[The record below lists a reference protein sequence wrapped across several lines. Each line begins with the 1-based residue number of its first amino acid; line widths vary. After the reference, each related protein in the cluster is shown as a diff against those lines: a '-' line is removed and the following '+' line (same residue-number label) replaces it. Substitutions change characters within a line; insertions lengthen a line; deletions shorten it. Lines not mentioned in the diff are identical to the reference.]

1 MKKGIMVLV
10 LALLLTMGI
19 KAKASPLSVSSPEKE
34 GVSSL
39 SVERPAGK
47 GEIFD
52 IYDPDEHSIG
62 DTDEGSLEEW
72 GLEDASDFWLLRLT
86 SQKKVTMNWHGEIS
100 DLNIEDEID
109 DLGVKVKIVLHKI
122 QSNFNEN
129 DDDFDDEI
137 AYYQCVSCISKET
150 VQGDR
155 EASYSRTWMLDPGL
169 YIIQVENESD
179 IWIDYT
185 IRTKDVTEYATS
197 VSISSKLNVGAGK
210 QEKIKVSNILPSGTV
225 ADLSWKSSN
234 SNIATVD
241 KNGNVKGISYGSCTI
256 TATLKKANKSY
267 TCKVYVDDP
276 VFGNKNIKLL
286 KGQTKTVKVKNTYR
300 KASYTSSDPRIASIG
315 KNDGKIV
322 AKKKGKVTITANVE
336 GKKVTCKVQVEDPKM
351 NMTRKSM
358 VAGDTLQLKLS
369 GTTQKIKWSTS
380 AASKAT
386 VSSRGV
392 VTAKKKGTA
401 KIYAKV
407 SGKTFTCTITVKETK
422 LKDSK
427 VKMAVGTQKRLEW
440 KSKVKNV
447 KWSSENKKIATVN
460 SNGIVTAKKAGKTKI
475 YAKVGDIRYI
485 CVVTCENPKLNKTKL
500 TLHRPK
506 SASLKVTGTTM
517 KVKWRSSNKDVAIVN
532 SKGKVTAK
540 KAGKVTITATVGGKE
555 LKCKVT
561 VKGMEPNMRIA
572 VSDETNYST
581 RYCPLYIKNNGSS
594 TLRILSKDAYHVGSY
609 SSFNRDLKMIN
620 YDKANNENT
629 IEYMDYIDIQP
640 GQEAYLLFEV
650 QGTSTYYSNRSEIR
664 YLFQYDGSNYLGTAS
679 SYYGYYYYYR

>member
-1 MKKGIMVLV
+1 MKKGITVFI
-10 LALLLTMGI
+10 LALLLIMGI
-19 KAKASPLSVSSPEKE
+19 EAKASSFPVVDSGAEKA
-34 GVSSL
+34 VATD
-39 SVERPAGK
+39 VRPAGK
-47 GEIFD
+47 GEDFNDMD
-52 IYDPDEHSIG
+52 IERYSIG
-62 DTDEGSLEEW
+62 ETVNGVLWDYDYP
-72 GLEDASDFWLLRLT
+72 DFWLFRLT
-86 SQKKVTMNWHGEIS
+86 SRKKVTMEWNGN
-100 DLNIEDEID
+100 LYLEDEEDEDRDVTIS
-109 DLGVKVKIVLHKI
+109 LHKVK
-122 QSNFNEN
+122 SDEY
-129 DDDFDDEI
+129 DDYE
-137 AYYQCVSCISKET
+137 CVRCILEESIWLE
-150 VQGDR
+150 
-155 EASYSRTWMLDPGL
+155 EESSYSKTCILDAGL
-169 YIIQVENESD
+169 YIIQVENNGNISV
-179 IWIDYT
+179 DYT

-197 VSISSKLNVGAGK
+197 VSIPSKLYVGAGK
-210 QEKIKVSNILPSGTV
+210 QEKIKVSNVLPSGTV

-234 SNIATVD
+234 SRIATVD
-241 KNGNVKGISYGSCTI
+241 QNGNVKGVSYGSCTI

-336 GKKVTCKVQVEDPKM
+336 GKKVTCKVQVEDPKL
-351 NMTRKSM
+351 NVTKKSM
-358 VAGDTLQLKLS
+358 VSGDTLQLKLS

-386 VSSRGV
+386 VSSKGL
-392 VTAKKKGTA
+392 VTAKKKGTV
-401 KIYAKV
+401 KISAKV

-427 VKMAVGTQKRLEW
+427 VKMAVGSQKKLDW

-460 SNGIVTAKKAGKTKI
+460 SKGVVTAKKAGKTKI

-485 CVVTCENPKLNKTKL
+485 CVVTCEKPKLSKSTL
-500 TLHRPK
+500 TLHRPN
-506 SASLKVTGTTM
+506 SATLKVTGTTM
-517 KVKWRSSNKDVAIVN
+517 KVKWKSSNKDVATVN

-561 VKGMEPNMRIA
+561 VKGMKPNMKIA
-572 VSDETNYST
+572 VPYETDYSLW
-581 RYCPLYIKNNGSS
+581 YCPLYIKNNGSS
-594 TLRILSKDAYHVGSY
+594 AVRVYSQGSYHIGSY
-609 SSFNRDLKMIN
+609 SSFNRNLRMVN
-620 YDKANNENT
+620 YDKAYNENT
-629 IEYMDYIDIQP
+629 VEYMDYIDIQP

-650 QGTSTYYSNRSEIR
+650 QGTSTYYSNRSKIQ
-664 YLFQYDGSNYLGTAS
+664 YQFQYDGSNYIGTAS
-679 SYYGYYYYYR
+679 SYYGHYYYYR